1 MKLKA
6 HFKNKEQ
13 GIENE
18 EFRIS
23 RNKTWTPKEN
33 HHTVETFAQAFQ
45 NDLLKEEENIKQIP
59 HKNLSK
65 KEEDA
70 LQNLSK
76 RDDIIITKADK
87 GGAVVIF
94 DVDDYIQEANRQLDN
109 KEFYKK
115 LTIDTTEINRIKV
128 NRTINELKSSH
139 LLNEKIA
146 NDLLSSEAKTPQFK
160 MLPKVHKEE
169 NPGRPVVSSIDC
181 HTTKISKYIDNQL
194 QPHVKE
200 LKS

>member
-1 MKLKA
+1 M
-6 HFKNKEQ
+6 
-13 GIENE
+13 
-18 EFRIS
+18 
-23 RNKTWTPKEN
+23 
-33 HHTVETFAQAFQ
+33 
-45 NDLLKEEENIKQIP
+45 
-59 HKNLSK
+59 SK

-87 GGAVVIF
+87 GGAVVIV

-160 MLPKVHKEE
+160 MLPKVL
-169 NPGRPVVSSIDC
+169 VDQWSVQSIA
-181 HTTKISKYIDNQL
+181 IL
-194 QPHVKE
+194 QRFQNTLITSYSHM
-200 LKS
+200 

>member
-1 MKLKA
+1 M
-6 HFKNKEQ
+6 
-13 GIENE
+13 
-18 EFRIS
+18 
-23 RNKTWTPKEN
+23 
-33 HHTVETFAQAFQ
+33 
-45 NDLLKEEENIKQIP
+45 
-59 HKNLSK
+59 SK

-87 GGAVVIF
+87 GGAVVIV

-139 LLNEKIA
+139 LLNEKIE

-160 MLPKVHKEE
+160 MLPKF
-169 NPGRPVVSSIDC
+169 
-181 HTTKISKYIDNQL
+181 TKREILVDQWSVQL
-194 QPHVKE
+194 IAILQIFQNTLITSYSHM
-200 LKS
+200 